1 MHRLSIAAA
10 LFTAAALSAVL
21 TACGSGSSAAPASA
35 PDSTAAPAQTTAAAP
50 ETASAL
56 PPEGSET
63 TPPAQTTTAAPETSP
78 AETTV
83 STALSDN
90 PAVQKLVKAS
100 YQDGYTAGY
109 ADGRQENGN
118 DDALY
123 RSITA
128 EGSFTATVRALMPDY
143 VSEPDTVQ
151 AAVLQLF
158 QDDPVFIRLGRDIC
172 SGLTVGQTY
181 TFVVDAQE
189 MYVSRTM
196 LLPDRILDSRALR
209 IWTPVISEVRAP
221 LENEAGLDC
230 WRLCYEIN

>member
-56 PPEGSET
+56 PPEDSET
-63 TPPAQTTTAAPETSP
+63 DAAAATTAAPETSP